1 MVSFIVHITAFYE
14 VLYSIYTHLSR
25 CKTCYP
31 VENFSIV
38 AWWKIFPRQTQS
50 LRGYTRSCWLHGIM
64 KGTLHLLS
72 LLQMHVA
79 TVGLFTPSFW
89 QPVCLDF
96 LHQALR
102 LVLIHLWYKQHGAI
116 LLAIWTFLNSQV
128 TGMTNQMMVNVIR
141 VFASKGVCQKVIRS
155 LETDDMRNLM

>member
-1 MVSFIVHITAFYE
+1 MRSSYLPKGKICHIIEKFNIVG
-14 VLYSIYTHLSR
+14 R
-25 CKTCYP
+25 
-31 VENFSIV
+31 
-38 AWWKIFPRQTQS
+38 WKIFPRQTLS
-50 LRGYTRSCWLHGIM
+50 LKDYMRRCWLHGII

-79 TVGLFTPSFW
+79 TVGLFTSSFW

-102 LVLIHLWYKQHGAI
+102 LVLLHLWYKQHWAI

-128 TGMTNQMMVNVIR
+128 TGMTNKMMINVIR
-141 VFASKGVCQKVIRS
+141 VFASKGICPKGDKI
-155 LETDDMRNLM
+155 TWGDDLSNLM